1 MEVKKIK
8 TKNWMEDAGTGNEIG
23 SKIVVYCSQPRFVH

>member
-8 TKNWMEDAGTGNEIG
+8 QKIGWEERVQAEIG
-23 SKIVVYCSQPRFVH
+23 SKIVVYCSTTRFVH